1 MVPPHCDLRS
11 KLKSFF
17 QFFFCILFHR
27 FFWMSFIAALG
38 SMAAHPNLELP
49 VTVTAHPWQETNAWD
64 FLQGLWL
71 VLGFAEGSGQ
81 E

>member
-1 MVPPHCDLRS
+1 
-11 KLKSFF
+11 
-17 QFFFCILFHR
+17 
-27 FFWMSFIAALG
+27 MSFIAALG